1 MELFNHELLKILEKG
16 SHAVIK
22 QKDYSSITNIIFHM
36 LEDKN
41 MLVFTEA
48 MRSVELLAKLDQM
61 KNQAKTKQFITVLA
75 GKYGETKTAVIAA
88 TDKVFAALVKNALT
102 LTQFCEV
109 TVNQIAI
116 SHKNPRVKQFLIQN
130 SLSQLLQTLDSRE
143 TQVVFKVVNKSLIQL
158 ILKDTNDA
166 VRNAAVQV
174 LVEFGQLLQEN
185 EEFQAGLVKVIEPL
199 PKFRREEIQ
208 RKLGGELPT
217 PTAQ

>member
-1 MELFNHELLKILEKG
+1 LHQINAKKKSMELFNNELQKILEKG
-16 SHAVIK
+16 SAAVIK

-61 KNQAKTKQFITVLA
+61 KSQAKTKQFISVLA

-88 TDKVFAALVKNALT
+88 TDKVFASLAKHALT
-102 LTQFCEV
+102 LSLFCDL
-109 TVNQIAI
+109 TVNQIAT

-130 SLSQLLQTLDSRE
+130 ALSQLLSTLDMKE
-143 TQVVFKVVNKSLIQL
+143 LQAVFKVVNKALVQL

-174 LVEFGQLLQEN
+174 LVEFG
-185 EEFQAGLVKVIEPL
+185 
-199 PKFRREEIQ
+199 
-208 RKLGGELPT
+208 
-217 PTAQ
+217 